1 MNEVYARSLDTV
13 KPLINNSKKCSD
25 VDLNKALAV
34 LGFGS
39 WYALESSKLSKNALD
54 ILAYSFVIN
63 S

>member
-13 KPLINNSKKCSD
+13 KPMINNSKKCSD

-39 WYALESSKLSKNALD
+39 WYALESSKLSKNVL
-54 ILAYSFVIN
+54 LFSY
-63 S
+63 